1 MPRELKAVIR
11 YGIRQTPSRAVL
23 DKPLAFSAVKSNT
36 SAGKP
41 ESATLDSM
49 SGIIRV
55 VSGLF
60 LKKERRERK
69 IARY

>member
-55 VSGLF
+55 DFWSGF
-60 LKKERRERK
+60 EKGKEGEKDR
-69 IARY
+69 